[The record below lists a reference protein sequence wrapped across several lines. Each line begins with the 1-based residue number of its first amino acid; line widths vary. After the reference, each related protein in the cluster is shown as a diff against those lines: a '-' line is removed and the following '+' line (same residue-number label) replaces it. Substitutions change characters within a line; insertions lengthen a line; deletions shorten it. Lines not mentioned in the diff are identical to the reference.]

1 MDLKHPLHIF
11 QEPYSFTNLA
21 LLAFLSILLYFL
33 FDYLFFS
40 KNSNHPPSPPKLP
53 IIGNL
58 HQLGYLPHQSLR
70 SLSLKH
76 GPLMLLKIGRI
87 PTLVVS
93 SPEMAEQV
101 MKTQDHIFANR
112 PTIKMM
118 DKMCYGQKNITFAP
132 YGEYWRQTKK
142 AITLHILS
150 NKKVQSLQPIR
161 YDEVMLLLRKISAS
175 SSSVN
180 LSEMVTDMTKNI
192 VSRAILGKY
201 LDNDKRRNDEFHYA
215 LNKGMELIGEFRV
228 EDFFPSLAWL
238 RKFTRSNDHVNEI
251 FRIIDDL
258 SSAVIDDHV
267 ARDKAEK
274 PDFVDV
280 LLSLQDD
287 PNADIAFTRDEIKA
301 LFNDLIAAGT
311 DTSYITIEWAMA
323 ELVHKPE
330 AMKKVQEEVRG
341 IAGNKSMV
349 EQYDTNAMYYLKAVV
364 KEVLRLHPPAPLLLP
379 RELMEDTKILGYNIP
394 KKCRVIVNAWAI
406 GRHPDYWKT
415 PEEFQPERFLNSSM
429 DYKGHD
435 FQFIPFGA
443 GRRICPGMA
452 FAVAT
457 IELVLANLLNRFE
470 WKLPGELR
478 GEDLN
483 MDEAPGLTIRR
494 KESLVLVSEPRF
506 SDDNTSTT

>member
-1 MDLKHPLHIF
+1 MASKLSLHLF
-11 QEPYSFTNLA
+11 QEPDSFTNLA

-33 FDYLFFS
+33 FDYLFFT

-76 GPLMLLKIGRI
+76 GPLMLLQIGRI

-101 MKTQDHIFANR
+101 LRTQDHIFANR
-112 PTIKMM
+112 PLLKILDRIMN
-118 DKMCYGQKNITFAP
+118 GQKNITFAP

-142 AITLHILS
+142 AIILHILS

-161 YDEVMLLLRKISAS
+161 DDEVTILVKKISAS

-180 LSEMVTDMTKNI
+180 MSEMLSDMTKNI

-201 LDNDKRRNDEFHYA
+201 LANDKRKNDEFHYA
-215 LNKGMELIGEFRV
+215 LNKAMEMIGEFRV

-238 RKFTRSNDHVNEI
+238 GRFTGSNDQVNEI
-251 FRIIDDL
+251 FRIIDDI
-258 SSAVIDDHV
+258 SSAIIDDHI
-267 ARDKAEK
+267 ARDKTEK
-274 PDFVDV
+274 PDFVDA
-280 LLSLQDD
+280 LLGLQED
-287 PNADIAFTRDEIKA
+287 PNADIILNRDEIKTI
-301 LFNDLIAAGT
+301 LMDMIAAGT

-341 IAGNKSMV
+341 IAGKKSMI
-349 EQYDTNAMYYLKAVV
+349 EQYDTNEMYYLKAVV
-364 KEVLRLHPPAPLLLP
+364 KEVLRMHPPAPLLLP
-379 RELMEDTKILGYNIP
+379 RELMEDTKILGYNVP
-394 KKCRVIVNAWAI
+394 KKCRVVVNAWAI

-483 MDEAPGLTIRR
+483 MDEAPGLTLRR
-494 KESLVLVSEPRF
+494 KSSLVLVAEPPLI
-506 SDDNTSTT
+506 